1 MIDVKIRKTKLED
14 YEDIKAIHKEVGI
27 VLQNMR
33 PDVFDVNGYIEI
45 SPELFADVLKN
56 FFMLSAVVKGKAK
69 EKVVGFLRAVKKDYS
84 YSTESAL
91 FINELAVSEKYRKH
105 GIGTLLMEK
114 AEGFAKSHG
123 LFVALNVWQSNRKAV
138 AFYERLGYVPR
149 TVVLEKKRGDILNN
163 ENEFE

>member
-1 MIDVKIRKTKLED
+1 MIDVRIRKTKLDD
-14 YEDIKAIHKEVGI
+14 YEDIKVIHKEVGM

-56 FFMLSAVVKGKAK
+56 YFMLSAVIKVRDK
-69 EKVVGFLRAVKKDYS
+69 ERVVGFLRAVKKDYS

-105 GIGTLLMEK
+105 GIGTLLMGK

-123 LFVALNVWQSNRKAV
+123 LFVALNVWPKRKAM